1 MKKRLASLPKTNSAR
16 LYERIRE
23 ILESA
28 RASVSRS
35 VNTTHVVANWLVKG
49 RLNDIMPTVKQLTFN
64 QTVPLHQ
71 DGTGTV
77 RVTGSRVTLDT
88 LVAAFKRGAT
98 AEQIQDSFPS
108 LSLRQI
114 YGAIA
119 YYLDHQDD
127 VQAYLRDRQA
137 EAETLRQQIESQ
149 PQYKEFRERIRR
161 RRAELIDA

>member
-1 MKKRLASLPKTNSAR
+1 
-16 LYERIRE
+16 
-23 ILESA
+23 
-28 RASVSRS
+28 
-35 VNTTHVVANWLVKG
+35 
-49 RLNDIMPTVKQLTFN
+49 MPTVKQLTFN

-71 DGTGTV
+71 DETGTV

-88 LVAAFKRGAT
+88 LVAAFKKGAT

-127 VQAYLRDRQA
+127 VQAYIRDRQA
-137 EAETLRQQIESQ
+137 EAKTLRQQIESQ